1 MSIEVICGDAWH
13 ALHGIETESVQC
25 VVTSPPYWGLRD
37 YGEEKQIGLEET
49 PEDYVNKLVRIFQGV
64 REVLREDGTF
74 WLNLGDSYAGSWGNY
89 GDAGGGQ
96 REKDTERF
104 QRDAYEN
111 KSDWKPPT
119 ANTSLKIKQKDL
131 VGIPWRVA
139 LALQEDGW
147 YLRNDIIWHKPN
159 PMPESVKDRCTT
171 SHEHIFLL
179 TKSKDYYYDH
189 ESIKEGYE
197 NDESENYP
205 QRAQVTGRGQQSFS
219 TERNGNADRDKSGG
233 YPSEGGRNKRDVW
246 EVTTKPF
253 NDAHFAVFPPELP
266 ETCITAGT
274 EEGDTVLD
282 PFCGAG
288 TTGLVADR
296 LKRDFIG
303 IDLNPDYCEMARE
316 RIYNDAPMMQ
326 YLEDEG

>member
-1 MSIEVICGDAWH
+1 MEIICGDAWH

-37 YGEEKQIGLEET
+37 YEVNAQIGLEDEY
-49 PEDYVNKLVRIFQGV
+49 EEYVNSISKVFKEIMR
-64 REVLREDGTF
+64 VLRSDGTV
-74 WLNLGDSYAGSWGNY
+74 WLNIGDSYASEWSCNRRNEVGADSPDYDSRKNMCSG
-89 GDAGGGQ
+89 
-96 REKDTERF
+96 
-104 QRDAYEN
+104 
-111 KSDWKPPT
+111 P
-119 ANTSLKIKQKDL
+119 LKEKDL

-147 YLRNDIIWHKPN
+147 YLRNDIIWNKPN

-189 ESIKEGYE
+189 EAIKEDYE
-197 NDESENYP
+197 TDESENYP
-205 QRAQVTGRGQQSFS
+205 KRAEVTGRGQQSFS
-219 TERNGNADRDKSGG
+219 TERNGSADRDKSGG

-246 EVTTKPF
+246 EITTKPF

-266 ETCITAGT
+266 ETCIKAGT
-274 EEGDTVLD
+274 EKGDTVLD

-316 RIYNDAPMMQ
+316 RIYNDAPLMQ
-326 YLEDEG
+326 YVEDGE